1 MQLLLILIVILI
13 LISASFLSAEIKI
26 KSLLQK
32 WMKYVLRAIGFDAE
46 AVCFIH
52 LTERGG
58 FSVWAGWFSSDP
70 GAPLPPGQ
78 PPYLLLAGK
87 GGCGIQQTN

>member
-1 MQLLLILIVILI
+1 LGTAIPNPNL
-13 LISASFLSAEIKI
+13 